1 MRSLLLS
8 AALIVACVGPAC
20 AVATPGRVDTARAVD
35 RFRGELARIEGSGA
49 TIPDDDPS
57 IDLFGEVLTRVVEE
71 HVKPHAADALVA
83 TAIEGARAERAAK
96 PDSERLALTEA
107 ALRAM
112 TKSLDPYSEY
122 LDTEAFRYLREQTEG
137 SFGGIGLEVSL
148 DEPTGFIRV
157 NAPIDGS
164 PAASAGVRTGDLITD
179 IDGRPIKGLRL
190 SEAVG
195 RLRGPIGTA
204 VDVTTRRGENEIRHF
219 RLIRAVVQIQSIRK
233 HLERDDI
240 GYIRIASFNQNTT
253 PNLDAAVSDLLRKSN
268 NRLNGLIIDVRND
281 LGGLL
286 DQAIKVS
293 DRFLGSADIVSVRGR
308 AAGENRVH
316 KSGESQLLRDVPMVV
331 LVNSGSASASEIVA
345 GALRDNGRAELMGVR
360 TYGKGS
366 VQTLSPIGED
376 AGLRLT
382 TARYYRPSGAL
393 VDCFGLT
400 PDISVSAANGTA
412 KEIHADPA
420 ACDPAAPPPPPVAT
434 REMGSACPA
443 TAREAEETDG
453 TGDGDSDKT
462 VRCAVEYLA
471 GRPLPP
477 AAVKMR
483 SAAAKAKSTSAGAKP
498 AARATTATTP

>member
-8 AALIVACVGPAC
+8 AALIVACIGPAC
-20 AVATPGRVDTARAVD
+20 AVSTPERLDVNRAVD
-35 RFRGELARIEGSGA
+35 RFRGELSRIEGAGTA
-49 TIPDDDPS
+49 VPNDDPA
-57 IDLFGEVLTRVVEE
+57 IELFAEVLRRVVEE
-71 HVKPHAADALVA
+71 HVKPHVADALVT
-83 TAIEGARAERAAK
+83 TAVEGARAERAAK
-96 PDSERLALTEA
+96 PNAARFELTEA

-122 LDTEAFRYLREQTEG
+122 LDAEAYRYLREQTEG
-137 SFGGIGLEVSL
+137 AFGGIGLEVSL
-148 DEPTGFIRV
+148 DEPTGFVRV

-164 PAASAGVRTGDLITD
+164 PAAAAGMRAGDLITD

-190 SEAVG
+190 SEAVSK
-195 RLRGPIGTA
+195 LRGPIGTS
-204 VDVTTRRGENEIRHF
+204 VDVTARRGDAEVKRFH
-219 RLIRAVVQIQSIRK
+219 LVRAVVQIQSIRK
-233 HLERDDI
+233 HLEPEGI
-240 GYIRIASFNQNTT
+240 GYIRVASFNQQTT
-253 PNLDAAVSDLLRKSN
+253 PDLDAAVADLLRKSN

-293 DRFLGSADIVSVRGR
+293 DRFLGAADIVSVRGR
-308 AAGENRVH
+308 AAGENRVF

-366 VQTLSPIGED
+366 VQTLSPLGED
-376 AGLRLT
+376 EGLRLT

-400 PDISVSAANGTA
+400 PDITVTAANGAA

-420 ACDPAAPPPPPVAT
+420 ACDPTAPPPPPVAM
-434 REMGSACPA
+434 REMESACPT
-443 TAREAEETDG
+443 TARETADPSG
-453 TGDGDSDKT
+453 TGDGDSDQT
-462 VRCAVEYLA
+462 VRCAVEYLGGGPA
-471 GRPLPP
+471 PPP
-477 AAVKMR
+477 AV
-483 SAAAKAKSTSAGAKP
+483 KAKSAASRIKPTGAKP
-498 AARATTATTP
+498 AAPPAP